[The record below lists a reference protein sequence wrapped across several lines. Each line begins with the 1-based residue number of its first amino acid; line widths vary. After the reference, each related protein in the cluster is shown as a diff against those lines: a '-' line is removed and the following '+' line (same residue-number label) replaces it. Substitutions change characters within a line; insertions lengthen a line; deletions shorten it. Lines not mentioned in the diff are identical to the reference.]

1 MEDYSPQDLKKWIR
15 ELFDPD
21 TPKEDLERNA
31 MTLAHIRQPEALRA
45 LEEFKKSS
53 RGKEVGWIDCAIEEC
68 IFGLLSPENERE
80 EKDYMRV
87 ELWQR
92 YEDELFEMQGKLEAA
107 ETRKQQL
114 EVEKE
119 FLEGIVETAPEGQP
133 KLTVLGTL
141 SGIDN
146 LILLEENNIMNL
158 KLEIEGQ
165 EYLVEQIEEAIESP
179 FYRKYGKGEIGVHMY
194 RTSDGWEYDEDDDE
208 LPF

>member
-1 MEDYSPQDLKKWIR
+1 MEDYTPKDLKKWIQG
-15 ELFDPD
+15 LFDPD
-21 TPKEDLERNA
+21 TPKGDLERNA

-68 IFGLLSPENERE
+68 IFGLLSPENERD

-87 ELWQR
+87 ELWQH
-92 YEDELFEMQGKLEAA
+92 YEDELFEMQEKLEAA
-107 ETRKQQL
+107 ETRKEQL
-114 EVEKE
+114 DVEKE
-119 FLEGIVETAPEGQP
+119 FLESIVETAPEGQP
-133 KLTVLGTL
+133 KLAVLGSL
-141 SGIDN
+141 GGIDN

-165 EYLVEQIEEAIESP
+165 EYLVEEIEKAIESP
-179 FYRKYGKGEIGVHMY
+179 FYRKYGKGAIGVNMH
-194 RTSDGWEYDEDDDE
+194 RTSEGWEYDDMDDE